1 MMMMT
6 CYLDVDTNAKEKER
20 EYLNSGKVIYHKLP
34 NTLWKIVV
42 ITDDESEHV
51 TLYICLN
58 SPDLTAWQLAVYNWF
73 YLKFYLSYKV

>member
-1 MMMMT
+1 M
-6 CYLDVDTNAKEKER
+6 LRKKR
-20 EYLNSGKVIYHKLP
+20 ENISTQRCHKLP

-58 SPDLTAWQLAVYNWF
+58 SPDLTA
-73 YLKFYLSYKV
+73 